1 MSYIVLTRFA
11 DLRDGNHIY
20 EAGDDYPRPGYVPSE
35 RRIAELAGKDNRMGC
50 PLIVNVDAPC
60 ADCAVEA
67 PETPVEAPE
76 DEHKE
81 IPADSEKTPKKA
93 CRSRKKG

>member
-35 RRIAELAGKDNRMGC
+35 RRIAELAGKDNRMGY
-50 PLIVNVDAPC
+50 PLIVNVDVPC

-67 PETPVEAPE
+67 PETPIEAPQTE
-76 DEHKE
+76 DKE
-81 IPADSEKTPKKA
+81 IPVEAVEAAKKPV
-93 CRSRKKG
+93 RSRKRG